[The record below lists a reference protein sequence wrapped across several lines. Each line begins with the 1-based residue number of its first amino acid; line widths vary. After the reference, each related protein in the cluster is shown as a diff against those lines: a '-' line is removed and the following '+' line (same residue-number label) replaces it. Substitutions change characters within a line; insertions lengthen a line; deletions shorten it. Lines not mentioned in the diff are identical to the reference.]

1 MSTLGR
7 LRSVLRPWPRLAVA
21 VSGGVDS
28 MTLAHVAGQVLR
40 DRVRMLHAVSPAVP
54 PEATA
59 RVERHAAR
67 SGWRLTLIDAGE
79 FADPDYRRNPVDR
92 CYFCK
97 SNLFRRIRAE
107 TDWAIA
113 TGANTDDLDDF
124 RPGLRAADEEGVV
137 HPYVEADAAKAD
149 VRAIARQLKLNDIAE
164 LPAQPCLASR
174 VETGIAIEPL
184 DLDLVRRIEGALAE
198 DLGIGDIRCRVVQGG
213 VRVEL
218 SPTLLEQTA
227 AAHLDKVERMCRAAG
242 KTFLGAA
249 PYRRGSAFLRERPGP

>member
-7 LRSVLRPWPRLAVA
+7 LKSVLRQWPRLAVA

-40 DRVRMLHAVSPAVP
+40 DRVRMLHAVSPAVT

-67 SGWRLTLIDAGE
+67 AGWRLTLIDAGE
-79 FADPDYRRNPVDR
+79 FADPDYLRNPVNR

-97 SNLFRRIRAE
+97 SNLFRRIGTE
-107 TDWAIA
+107 TDAVIA
-113 TGANTDDLDDF
+113 TGANIDDLNDF
-124 RPGLRAADEEGVV
+124 RPGLRAASEEGVV
-137 HPYVEADAAKAD
+137 HPYVEAGAAKAD
-149 VRAIARQLKLNDIAE
+149 VRAIARRLKLTDIAE

-174 VETGIAIEPL
+174 VETGIAIEPR
-184 DLDLVRRIEGALAE
+184 DLDLVRRVESILAE
-198 DLGIGDIRCRVVQGG
+198 DLGVGDIRCRVVLGG

-218 SPTLLEQTA
+218 SPALLERA
-227 AAHLDKVERMCRAAG
+227 AAAPLDKVERMCRAAG
-242 KTFLGAA
+242 KAFLGAA
-249 PYRRGSAFLRERPGP
+249 PYRRGSAFLRDRP